1 MATQQAAC
9 LPSTREAKRRLFV
22 TVTLLP
28 VSSLV
33 LREQQEILGRTNDH
47 SLSVTYLL
55 QDVTAG
61 QAYEIN
67 IAIDHTD
74 CYVSCQV

>member
-9 LPSTREAKRRLFV
+9 LPSTRKAMRRLFV
-22 TVTLLP
+22 TVNLLP
-28 VSSLV
+28 VSNLV
-33 LREQQEILGRTNDH
+33 LREQEEILGQTNDH
-47 SLSVTYLL
+47 SLSVTYLR